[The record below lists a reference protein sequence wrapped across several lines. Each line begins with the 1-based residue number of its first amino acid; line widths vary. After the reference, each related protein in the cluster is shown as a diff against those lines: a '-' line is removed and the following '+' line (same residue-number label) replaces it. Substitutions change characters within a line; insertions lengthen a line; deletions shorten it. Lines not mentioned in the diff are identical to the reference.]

1 MVCGGWCVCVCCLRR
16 RGWLTVA
23 GWLRFACRRLA
34 SLLGRQHDAEVSGR
48 FQGVSPCYRK
58 LFRLV
63 GRDGTGW
70 DGMDPASP
78 VRGCWPCPF
87 ELYEG
92 GDRGQS
98 RSLELACATYLPG
111 QGGGDRDAG
120 GVADVCDDKNNRSCT
135 VRDYRFPCV
144 AWGRRMGR
152 WGGGRAT
159 LDLTRRVAVGRVILT
174 DHCRRM

>member
-1 MVCGGWCVCVCCLRR
+1 MLAQRTGVCLGWCVGWCVCVCCLRR

-58 LFRLV
+58 LFRSV

-78 VRGCWPCPF
+78 VRGCWPCPG
-87 ELYEG
+87 LNCT
-92 GDRGQS
+92 RG
-98 RSLELACATYLPG
+98 ETEFNLALL
-111 QGGGDRDAG
+111 
-120 GVADVCDDKNNRSCT
+120 S
-135 VRDYRFPCV
+135 
-144 AWGRRMGR
+144 
-152 WGGGRAT
+152 
-159 LDLTRRVAVGRVILT
+159 
-174 DHCRRM
+174 